1 MTRDDTILMCSDGLT
16 NMIDDAEIKRM
27 NPRGPSA
34 DIVEE
39 AGRKL
44 VETANL
50 NGGKDNITVVL
61 IEPFSKEGNEIC

>member
-16 NMIDDAEIKRM
+16 NMIDDAEIKRIILGQ
-27 NPRGPSA
+27 R
-34 DIVEE
+34 DIVEVAE
-39 AGRKL
+39 KL